1 MSSIIATHRVD
12 TVMSHL
18 PQQQQ
23 AQQVYSNPTRG
34 TSPLSK
40 KSPNDVVIV
49 SALRT
54 PIAKAK
60 RGSLK
65 DTYVEELLATV
76 IRATFERVG
85 NKIQPKE
92 VGDIVV
98 GTVLGNNSQRA
109 NECRMAGFLAGV
121 PSNVPIHLVNRQCS
135 SGLQALAHVAA
146 NISAGNYDVGLAC
159 GVESMSVNP
168 MKWEG
173 SLNPRVFLNKQAKD
187 CLLPMGITSENVSRR
202 FGVTRADQDEFSVA
216 SHKKAAEAIRS
227 GKFKNE
233 IVPVKTKVKD
243 PKTGAER
250 DIIFDTDEGVRGDT
264 TFEGLSKLKP
274 AFTKDGSTTAG
285 SSSQVSD
292 GAAAVL
298 ATKRSIAE
306 KLGLPIL
313 GVFRAFSC
321 VGVEPDVMG
330 IGPAVAIPDLLKK
343 AGLKPDDIDV
353 YEVNEAFA
361 SQALYS
367 IRKVG
372 LPMDRVNPNGGAIA
386 LGHPLGCTGA
396 RQVST
401 LLNELHRRKARY
413 GVTSMCIGSG
423 MGAAALFEVEQ

>member
-1 MSSIIATHRVD
+1 
-12 TVMSHL
+12 
-18 PQQQQ
+18 
-23 AQQVYSNPTRG
+23 
-34 TSPLSK
+34 
-40 KSPNDVVIV
+40 
-49 SALRT
+49 
-54 PIAKAK
+54 
-60 RGSLK
+60 
-65 DTYVEELLATV
+65 
-76 IRATFERVG
+76 
-85 NKIQPKE
+85 
-92 VGDIVV
+92 
-98 GTVLGNNSQRA
+98 
-109 NECRMAGFLAGV
+109 
-121 PSNVPIHLVNRQCS
+121 
-135 SGLQALAHVAA
+135 
-146 NISAGNYDVGLAC
+146 
-159 GVESMSVNP
+159 
-168 MKWEG
+168 
-173 SLNPRVFLNKQAKD
+173 
-187 CLLPMGITSENVSRR
+187 MGITSENVAAR
-202 FGVTRADQDEFSVA
+202 FGVTRKDQDEFSVQ
-216 SHKKAAEAIRS
+216 SHKKAAEAIKA

-250 DIIFDTDEGVRGDT
+250 DIIFDTDEGVRADT

>member
-1 MSSIIATHRVD
+1 
-12 TVMSHL
+12 
-18 PQQQQ
+18 
-23 AQQVYSNPTRG
+23 
-34 TSPLSK
+34 
-40 KSPNDVVIV
+40 V

-76 IRATFERVG
+76 IKATFERLD
-85 NKIQPKE
+85 NKIRPDQ

-98 GTVLGNNSQRA
+98 GSVLGGNSQRA
-109 NECRMAGFLAGV
+109 NECRMAQFLAGV
-121 PSNVPIHLVNRQCS
+121 PSNVPVHLVNRQCS
-135 SGLQALAHVAA
+135 SGLQALAHVAS
-146 NISAGNYDVGLAC
+146 NIAAGNYDVGLAC

-187 CLLPMGITSENVSRR
+187 CLLPMGITSENVASRY
-202 FGVTRADQDEFSVA
+202 GVTRKDQDAFA
-216 SHKKAAEAIRS
+216 ANSHAKAAAAIKN

-250 DIIFDTDEGVRGDT
+250 EIVFDTDEGVRADT
-264 TFEGLSKLKP
+264 TAEGLAKLKP
-274 AFTKDGSTTAG
+274 AFTKDGTTTAG
-285 SSSQVSD
+285 NASQVSD

-298 ATKRSIAE
+298 AVKRSVAE
-306 KLGLPIL
+306 KLGLPVL
-313 GVFRAFSC
+313 GVFRAFS
-321 VGVEPDVMG
+321 VLGVEPDVMG
-330 IGPAVAIPDLLKK
+330 IGPAVAIPDVLKK
-343 AGLKPDDIDV
+343 AGLSPNDIDV
-353 YEVNEAFA
+353 YEINEAFA

-367 IRKVG
+367 VRKVG
-372 LPMDRVNPNGGAIA
+372 IPADRVNPNGGAIA

-401 LLNELHRRKARY
+401 LLNEMHRRKGKY
-413 GVTSMCIGSG
+413 GIISMCIGSG
-423 MGAAALFEVEQ
+423 MGAAALIEVEY

>member
-1 MSSIIATHRVD
+1 MSTSSAQHRVD
-12 TVMSHL
+12 TVMSQL
-18 PQQQQ
+18 TMQ
-23 AQQVYSNPTRG
+23 PTRAV
-34 TSPLSK
+34 SQLSK

-60 RGSLK
+60 RGQLK

-76 IRATFERVG
+76 MRATFERVG
-85 NKIQPKE
+85 NKIQPSDI
-92 VGDIVV
+92 GDIVV
-98 GTVLGNNSQRA
+98 GSVLGNNSQRA
-109 NECRMAGFLAGV
+109 NECRMAQFLAGI
-121 PSNVPIHLVNRQCS
+121 PSNVPVHLVNRQCS

-146 NISAGNYDVGLAC
+146 NISAGNYDAGLAC

-187 CLLPMGITSENVSRR
+187 CLLPMGITSENVAARYGVSRR
-202 FGVTRADQDEFSVA
+202 DQDDFSVQ
-216 SHKKAAEAIRS
+216 SHKKASDAIKA

-250 DIIFDTDEGVRGDT
+250 EIVFDTDEGVRGDT
-264 TFEGLSKLKP
+264 SLEGLSKLKP

-285 SSSQVSD
+285 NASQVSD

-298 ATKRSIAE
+298 ATTRAKAE

-321 VGVEPDVMG
+321 VGVDPDVMG
-330 IGPAVAIPDLLKK
+330 IGPAVAIPDVLKK
-343 AGLKPDDIDV
+343 AGLSPNDIDV
-353 YEVNEAFA
+353 YEINEAFA

-367 IRKVG
+367 IRKIG
-372 LPMDRVNPNGGAIA
+372 LPAERVNPNGGAIA

-413 GVTSMCIGSG
+413 GVSSMCIGSG
-423 MGAAALFEVEQ
+423 MGAAALFEVEN